1 MKKMLILAV
10 TFLFCLTAV
19 TGCAG
24 PGSKTAEKTEPIK
37 ADTPLPP
44 ADPNKKNSMAVFET
58 SMGTFKVELFEDKAP
73 RTAQNFISL
82 VNKGFYNGLIF
93 HRVIDGFMI
102 QGGDPK
108 GNGTGGPG
116 YVIPDEFHKDLKHT
130 GAGMLSMANAGPN
143 TGGSQF
149 FITLD
154 ATPWLDGKHAIF
166 GKVVEGLDVVKAIG
180 KVKTGAQDRP
190 QTDVVMKKITIVNP

>member
-1 MKKMLILAV
+1 M
-10 TFLFCLTAV
+10 
-19 TGCAG
+19 
-24 PGSKTAEKTEPIK
+24 
-37 ADTPLPP
+37 
-44 ADPNKKNSMAVFET
+44 
-58 SMGTFKVELFEDKAP
+58 ELFEDKAP

-130 GAGMLSMANAGPN
+130 GAGILSMANAGPN
-143 TGGSQF
+143 SGGSQF

-190 QTDVVMKKITIVNP
+190 QTDVVMKKITIVTP

>member
-24 PGSKTAEKTEPIK
+24 PGSKTAEKTEPVK

-44 ADPNKKNSMAVFET
+44 ADPNKKNSLAVFET

-130 GAGMLSMANAGPN
+130 GAGILSMANAGPN

-190 QTDVVMKKITIVNP
+190 QTDVVMKKVTIVAP

>member
-24 PGSKTAEKTEPIK
+24 PGSKTAEKTEPVK

-44 ADPNKKNSMAVFET
+44 ADPNKKNSLAVFET

-130 GAGMLSMANAGPN
+130 GAGILSMANAGPN

-180 KVKTGAQDRP
+180 KVKTGVQDRP
-190 QTDVVMKKITIVNP
+190 QTDVVMKKVTIVAP

>member
-1 MKKMLILAV
+1 
-10 TFLFCLTAV
+10 
-19 TGCAG
+19 
-24 PGSKTAEKTEPIK
+24 
-37 ADTPLPP
+37 
-44 ADPNKKNSMAVFET
+44 
-58 SMGTFKVELFEDKAP
+58 
-73 RTAQNFISL
+73 
-82 VNKGFYNGLIF
+82 
-93 HRVIDGFMI
+93 MI

-130 GAGMLSMANAGPN
+130 GAGILSMANAGPN
-143 TGGSQF
+143 SGGSQF

-190 QTDVVMKKITIVNP
+190 QTDVVMKKITIVTP

>member
-24 PGSKTAEKTEPIK
+24 PGSKTAEKTEPVK

-44 ADPNKKNSMAVFET
+44 AAPNKKNSLAVFET
-58 SMGTFKVELFEDKAP
+58 SMGIFKVELFEDKAP

-130 GAGMLSMANAGPN
+130 GAGILSMANAGPN
-143 TGGSQF
+143 SGGSQF

-190 QTDVVMKKITIVNP
+190 QTDVVMKKITIVTP

>member
-24 PGSKTAEKTEPIK
+24 PGSKTAEKTEPVK

-44 ADPNKKNSMAVFET
+44 ADPNKKNSLAVFET

-82 VNKGFYNGLIF
+82 VTKGFYNGLIF

-130 GAGMLSMANAGPN
+130 GAGILSMANAGPN

-190 QTDVVMKKITIVNP
+190 QTDVVMKKVTIVAP

>member
-24 PGSKTAEKTEPIK
+24 PGSKTVEKTEPTK

-44 ADPNKKNSMAVFET
+44 TDPNKKNSLAVFET

-130 GAGMLSMANAGPN
+130 GAGILSMANAGPN

-166 GKVVEGLDVVKAIG
+166 GKVVEGLDVIKAIG

-190 QTDVVMKKITIVNP
+190 QTDVVMKKVTIVTP

>member
-24 PGSKTAEKTEPIK
+24 PGSKTAEKTEPVK

-44 ADPNKKNSMAVFET
+44 ADPNKKNSLAVFET
-58 SMGTFKVELFEDKAP
+58 SMGIFKVELFEDKAP

-82 VNKGFYNGLIF
+82 VNKGFYNVLIF

-130 GAGMLSMANAGPN
+130 GAGILSMANAGPN
-143 TGGSQF
+143 SGGSQF

-190 QTDVVMKKITIVNP
+190 QTDVVMKKITIVTP

>member
-24 PGSKTAEKTEPIK
+24 PGSKTAEKTEPVK

-44 ADPNKKNSMAVFET
+44 ADSNKKNSLAVFET

-130 GAGMLSMANAGPN
+130 GAGVLSMANAGPN

-190 QTDVVMKKITIVNP
+190 QTDVVMKKVTIVAP

>member
-24 PGSKTAEKTEPIK
+24 PGSKTAEKTEPVK

-44 ADPNKKNSMAVFET
+44 ADPNKKNSLAVFET
-58 SMGTFKVELFEDKAP
+58 SMGIFKVELFEDKAP

-130 GAGMLSMANAGPN
+130 GAGILSMANAGPN
-143 TGGSQF
+143 SGGSQF

-190 QTDVVMKKITIVNP
+190 QTDVVMKKITIVTP

>member
-19 TGCAG
+19 VGCAG
-24 PGSKTAEKTEPIK
+24 PGSKTAEKTEPVK

-44 ADPNKKNSMAVFET
+44 ADPNKKNSLAVFET

-130 GAGMLSMANAGPN
+130 GAGILSMANAGPN
-143 TGGSQF
+143 SGGSQF

-190 QTDVVMKKITIVNP
+190 QTDVVMKKVTIVAP

>member
-19 TGCAG
+19 SGCAG
-24 PGSKTAEKTEPIK
+24 PGSKRGKKTEPVK

-44 ADPNKKNSMAVFET
+44 ADQNKKNSLAVFET

-130 GAGMLSMANAGPN
+130 GAGILSMANAGPN
-143 TGGSQF
+143 SGGSQF

-190 QTDVVMKKITIVNP
+190 QTDVVMKKITIVTP

>member
-10 TFLFCLTAV
+10 TLLFCLTAV

-24 PGSKTAEKTEPIK
+24 PGSKTAEKTEPTK

-44 ADPNKKNSMAVFET
+44 TDPNKKNSLAVFET

-190 QTDVVMKKITIVNP
+190 QTDVVMKKVTIVTP

>member
-19 TGCAG
+19 AGCAG
-24 PGSKTAEKTEPIK
+24 PGSKTAEKTEPVK
-37 ADTPLPP
+37 ADTSLPP
-44 ADPNKKNSMAVFET
+44 ADPNKKNSLAVFET

-130 GAGMLSMANAGPN
+130 GAGILSMANAGPN

-190 QTDVVMKKITIVNP
+190 QTDVVMKKVTIVTP

>member
-24 PGSKTAEKTEPIK
+24 PGSKTAEKTEPVK

-44 ADPNKKNSMAVFET
+44 ADPNKKNSLAVFET

-130 GAGMLSMANAGPN
+130 GAGILSMANAGPN
-143 TGGSQF
+143 SGGSQF

-180 KVKTGAQDRP
+180 KLKTGAQDRP
-190 QTDVVMKKITIVNP
+190 QTDVVMKKITIVTP